1 MLRKWIITAACSGV
15 LGVLV
20 WASDFITLQGERTIY
35 TAGCQDGVWKG
46 DLCTGKLVAAER
58 YRFRALKA
66 HNEVLFWTV
75 GSPGPSGK
83 FTRCV
88 VTNGRYWSCEASGEA
103 SAAVTRE
110 MRHGMPVSH
119 PGENTRPF
127 HQISK
132 FRWMLLRYGISVG
145 NTVSSS

>member
-1 MLRKWIITAACSGV
+1 MLRKWIITAACIGV
-15 LGVLV
+15 FGVLV

-66 HNEVLFWTV
+66 HNEVLFWIV
-75 GSPGPSGK
+75 GSPTPSGK
-83 FTRCV
+83 FSHCV
-88 VTNGRYWSCEASGEA
+88 VTNGRYWSCEANGDA
-103 SAAVTRE
+103 SAAITRE

-132 FRWMLLRYGISVG
+132 FRWMLLRYGISVS

>member
-1 MLRKWIITAACSGV
+1 MFRNWIIAAACIGV
-15 LGVLV
+15 LGFLA

-35 TAGCQDGVWKG
+35 TAGCQDGVWEG
-46 DLCTGKLVAAER
+46 DRCTGKLVAAER

-75 GSPGPSGK
+75 GSPVPSGK
-83 FTRCV
+83 FTRCA
-88 VTNGRYWSCEASGEA
+88 VTNGRYWICEPNGDA
-103 SAAVTRE
+103 SATVTRE
-110 MRHGMPVSH
+110 IRHGKPVSH
-119 PGENTRPF
+119 PGDNTRPF

-132 FRWMLLRYGISVG
+132 FRWMLLQYGISVS

>member
-1 MLRKWIITAACSGV
+1 
-15 LGVLV
+15 
-20 WASDFITLQGERTIY
+20 
-35 TAGCQDGVWKG
+35 
-46 DLCTGKLVAAER
+46 VAAER

-75 GSPGPSGK
+75 GSPAPSGK

-88 VTNGRYWSCEASGEA
+88 IKNGRYWLCEANGEA
-103 SAAVTRE
+103 SATITRE
-110 MRHGMPVSH
+110 MQHGKPVSH

-132 FRWMLLRYGISVG
+132 FRWMLLRYGISVS